1 MGVSGNSQ
9 GRSVDAAGAAAATV
23 RQLQAL
29 LASMP
34 GAVIALDIDGNLIMN
49 NAQAQE
55 IVGSESEIFPSEP
68 QPWVPP
74 GGICNLDGDP
84 LERAEIPLM
93 RALQGEELGPQSLM
107 LKNQDGAERFIEVSA
122 RPLLDK
128 QGGQLGAI
136 AIFHELSAQAM
147 AQEALALSQARLS
160 VMFQQSPLF
169 MGLLDLE
176 GVLIECNDLAF
187 SQCRWPREAGINK
200 PFWEGPWWHHAED
213 TQRFARSAV
222 ETVLGG
228 NAHRE
233 RYDFY
238 VNTDHGPERRRGDFI
253 GSPVFDKHGK
263 VFNICITGI
272 DVTESEKVHA
282 ALSRSEAHFRA
293 MAAAAPQI
301 MWTADADG
309 AINFISA
316 SGIEYL
322 GVRDVAELNALW
334 STALHPED
342 AERVLADWRR
352 TLKEGTALDVQFRC
366 RRHDGEFRWHVSRA
380 MPARDDRGDIQC
392 WYGATTDVE
401 DMHRAQVQ
409 AEAANHAKSMFLA
422 NMSHEIRTPMNGVI
436 GMTSLME
443 STPLSPEQK
452 EYVGTIRASGQHLL
466 TLINDV
472 LDFSRAE
479 AGKLEL
485 EHYSFPLRG
494 CIEEALD
501 LVALDA
507 SRKSLELILDVEAEV
522 PRHVQGDAGRLRQV
536 VVNLLSNA
544 IKFSEQGEILIRVH
558 PVATV
563 CEQNK
568 QMIRFE
574 VKDKGIGIPE
584 AAMPSLFNAFEQA
597 DSSHTRLYGGSG
609 LGLAI
614 SRRIVECMGGNI
626 WATSVVGEGS
636 TFIFECQFGRS
647 DVPAGDH
654 KQFQGRRVLLVDDNA
669 TNRRVLRLMLESL
682 GISVD
687 EAEDAILARQLARR
701 RNFDVALLDFQMP
714 GQTGIDLARSL
725 RRDQGNQAMP
735 MILLSSITAALSDD
749 VNALFVSRML
759 KPVRESTLLEQLS
772 LLFAGHGARRRT
784 DSRRPES
791 LGTAPLKIL
800 VAEDNA
806 VNQRVLVQ
814 FLDRLGY
821 RADVASNGYEVLD
834 ALTLQRYDVVLMDVQ
849 MPEMDGVE
857 ATREIRARPGP
868 GPQII
873 AVTANAMVEDEQRCL
888 LAGMNDYLRK
898 PIELRALADALN
910 KAVTRAREDVAQ
922 DIALTEPVETH
933 DEQADQPGGDYQP
946 GMLQQLIS
954 LHDAKGASAL
964 IKLMNEDFPA
974 QRQALRQCIER
985 GDGADAGRIVH
996 NLKSAS
1002 RLLGAS
1008 GLGMALESIE
1018 HGFHH
1023 GDFDQAARSVPEVLD
1038 RCGSLFSRMLKESA
1052 RTDQGQG

>member
-1 MGVSGNSQ
+1 MGVSRNSQ
-9 GRSVDAAGAAAATV
+9 GKSVDAAGAAAATV
-23 RQLQAL
+23 GQLQAL

-34 GAVIALDIDGNLIMN
+34 GAVVALDMDGNLIMN

-55 IVGSESEIFPSEP
+55 IVGSKSEIFPSEP

-74 GGICNLDGDP
+74 GGICNLDGDL
-84 LERAEIPLM
+84 LERAEIPLI
-93 RALQGEELGPQSLM
+93 RALQGEALGPQSLM
-107 LKNQDGAERFIEVSA
+107 LKNQDGAERVIEVSA
-122 RPLLDK
+122 RPLLDE
-128 QGGQLGAI
+128 QGRQLGAI

-187 SQCRWPREAGINK
+187 TQCRWPREAGINK
-200 PFWEGPWWHHAED
+200 PFWDGPWWHHAED

-222 ETVLGG
+222 ETVLSG

-322 GVRDVAELNALW
+322 GVHDVAELNALW

-342 AERVLADWRR
+342 AERVLADWQR

-507 SRKSLELILDVEAEV
+507 SRKSLELILDVDAEV

-772 LLFAGHGARRRT
+772 LLFAGHGASRRT

-898 PIELRALADALN
+898 PIELRALAEALN
-910 KAVTRAREDVAQ
+910 KAVARAKEDFAH
-922 DIALTEPVETH
+922 A
-933 DEQADQPGGDYQP
+933 EQVDPNDDPADQQAVDYEP
-946 GMLQQLIS
+946 GMLNQLIS
-954 LHDAKGASAL
+954 LHEPKGASAL

-974 QRQALRQCIER
+974 QRRALTQSIER
-985 GDGADAGRIVH
+985 GDGADAGRIIH

-1038 RCGSLFSRMLKESA
+1038 RCGSLFSRMLEESA
-1052 RTDQGQG
+1052 RPDQEQG